1 MTTVGGRDGLLAEVT
16 SVDDA
21 RVAIERVLGLTR
33 AAYERSS
40 QLQHA
45 LDSRVVIEQAKG
57 VLAERY
63 DLDVDAAFELLRGAA
78 RSNRMLLRDLAA
90 SVVRTRQSPPEIVAL
105 LD

>member
-1 MTTVGGRDGLLAEVT
+1 MDGRNGLLAEVT

-21 RVAIERVLGLTR
+21 RVAIERVLTVTR

-63 DLDVDAAFELLRGAA
+63 DLHIDAAFELLRKGA
-78 RSNRMLLRDLAA
+78 RSNRMPLRDLAT
-90 SVVRTRQSPPEIVAL
+90 SVVRTRRTPPEIVSL